1 MKFEYHGQNI
11 SRECF
16 HDFASVTA
24 CRSSDMRGL
33 YGLVELEFKEFL
45 YICWNGEGEP
55 PEMRLNPVFRLLGA
69 LVYGFIGYELGLAIT
84 GTPQLT
90 NWTAPT
96 IWAPMFIGALLGYYL
111 APWIVI
117 APAQA
122 ARDSLRSV
130 PMADLLAGTVGLAA
144 GLIIAALLAYP
155 ISRLPAPFGPIL
167 PFVAVIVFGYL
178 GAAVLV
184 LRKDDFLALIR
195 GTSEKTEAPK
205 VYSAP
210 PSNTLL
216 LDTSVIIDGR
226 VADVAETGFVFAQ
239 LVVPRFVLNEL
250 QYIADSA
257 DALRRNRGRRGLE
270 VLDRLQQ
277 NPEISL
283 TFVDNDPQDAQQV
296 DDKLVSLA
304 RELNA
309 AVLTHDYNLNRVA
322 RLQGVKILNI
332 NELANAVKSVFLPG
346 EDLPIRIIQAG
357 KEIGQGVGYLE
368 DGTMVVVE
376 NGRQF
381 LNQEV
386 LVQVTKVLQTNAG
399 RLVFAIPEPTI
410 EQN

>member
-1 MKFEYHGQNI
+1 
-11 SRECF
+11 
-16 HDFASVTA
+16 
-24 CRSSDMRGL
+24 
-33 YGLVELEFKEFL
+33 
-45 YICWNGEGEP
+45 
-55 PEMRLNPVFRLLGA
+55 MRLSPVLRLLGA
-69 LVYGFIGYELGLAIT
+69 LVYGFIGYELGIAIT

-90 NWTAPT
+90 NWTMPM
-96 IWAPMFIGALLGYYL
+96 IWGPMFGGALLGYFL

-122 ARDSLRSV
+122 AADSLRSI
-130 PMADLLAGTVGLAA
+130 PLADLLSGTVGLCI
-144 GLIIAALLAYP
+144 GLLIAALLSYP
-155 ISRLPAPFGPIL
+155 LSRLPEPFGPIL
-167 PFVAVIVFGYL
+167 PFVGVVIFGYL

-184 LRKDDFLALIR
+184 VRKDDLF
-195 GTSEKTEAPK
+195 
-205 VYSAP
+205 
-210 PSNTLL
+210 TLL
-216 LDTSVIIDGR
+216 GLGKKPAEPEQPAPEVTPTLILDTSVIIDGR
-226 VADVAETGFVFAQ
+226 IADVAETGFVLGH

-270 VLDRLQQ
+270 MLDRLQQ
-277 NPEISL
+277 NVDVDLKFI
-283 TFVDNDPQDAQQV
+283 DNDPQDAQQV
-296 DDKLVSLA
+296 DDKLISLA
-304 RELNA
+304 RELGA
-309 AVLTHDYNLNRVA
+309 AVITNDYNLNRVA

-346 EDLPIRIIQAG
+346 EEMPIRIIQAG

-399 RLVFAIPEPTI
+399 RLVFAIPEPAA
-410 EQN
+410 EQS